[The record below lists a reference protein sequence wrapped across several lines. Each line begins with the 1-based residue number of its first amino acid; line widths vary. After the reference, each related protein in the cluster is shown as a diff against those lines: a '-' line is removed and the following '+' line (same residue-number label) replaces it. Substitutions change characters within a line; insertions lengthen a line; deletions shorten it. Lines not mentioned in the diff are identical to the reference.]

1 MPQREQIPR
10 RGSCAPPQ
18 QRNSGAHCHP
28 RLRKGGAIQE
38 PWCWGPPEDSA
49 HLLALLGMTSE
60 VLQSAEMRTA
70 GRTNPLAVLL
80 FILASFSAFAA
91 DKPTVKD
98 VAKQLQDRIQKIM
111 NSDPGAS
118 RAFWGIEVEDAG
130 TGKVLYNQNPDK
142 LFTPA
147 SNTKLFTTAA
157 TFALIGPDYHFHT
170 TIETTTPPDSNGR
183 IAGDLVLVGRGDPNL
198 SGRVLPYHLKTERVP
213 PHAKAL
219 EELADQIVKAGVH
232 AVDGDIVGDDS
243 FFINE
248 RYGEGW
254 SQDDLEWDYGAP
266 MSALTVNDNVV
277 FAEIKP
283 AEHVGEKA
291 FISVDPYTEYFQ
303 IQNLVTTAAAGSKRN
318 IGIDRAPGSSQV
330 VLWGT
335 TPLDDKGDS
344 EALAIDDPAT
354 ANAYL
359 LRRMLEKRGVVV
371 LGNTRAAHKEIW
383 KFPPLQGEDAFYTDA
398 PAVTNTPAP
407 APVVLA
413 QHDSLPLSE
422 DLRVINKVSQNLH
435 VEIMLRLLGK
445 LKGPSGSISGGA
457 QVVKNFLVQA
467 GLTPDEF
474 TFQDGSGMSRE
485 NLVTPEAIVKLLR
498 YSSTQPWGAAFRD
511 TLPVAAMDGSLT
523 TRFQGTPAQGRV
535 SAKTGFLAGVH
546 ALSGYA
552 QTKHGNNIVF
562 SVMLNHTQLRSTKA
576 KELMDQVVNAVVE
589 ED

>member
-1 MPQREQIPR
+1 M
-10 RGSCAPPQ
+10 
-18 QRNSGAHCHP
+18 
-28 RLRKGGAIQE
+28 
-38 PWCWGPPEDSA
+38 
-49 HLLALLGMTSE
+49 
-60 VLQSAEMRTA
+60 LQSAAMRTA
-70 GRTNPLAVLL
+70 GRTNFLVVLL
-80 FILASFSAFAA
+80 FVLGSVPVFAA
-91 DKPTVKD
+91 DKPNAKD
-98 VAKQLQDRIQKIM
+98 VTKQLQDRIQKII
-111 NSDPGAS
+111 NSDPRAS
-118 RAFWGIEVEDAG
+118 RAFWGIEVEDAVS
-130 TGKVLYNQNPDK
+130 GKVLYNQNPDK

-157 TFALIGPDYHFHT
+157 TFALIGPDYRFRT
-170 TIETTTPPDSNGR
+170 TVETTTPPDNNGR
-183 IAGDLVLVGRGDPNL
+183 VAGDLVLVGRGDPNL
-198 SGRVLPYHLKTERVP
+198 SGRVLPYHLKTERVA

-219 EELADQIVKAGVH
+219 EELADQIVKAGVRT
-232 AVDGDIVGDDS
+232 VDGDIAGDDS
-243 FFINE
+243 YFIYE

-291 FISVDPYTEYFQ
+291 FISIDPYTEYFQ
-303 IQNLVTTAAAGSKRN
+303 IQNLVTTAAAGGKRN
-318 IGIDRAPGSSQV
+318 IGIDREPGSAQV
-330 VLWGT
+330 IFWGT
-335 TPLDDKGDS
+335 IPLDDKGDS
-344 EALAIDDPAT
+344 EALAVDDPAI
-354 ANAYL
+354 ANAQL

-371 LGNTRAAHKEIW
+371 MGRTRAVHKEIW

-398 PAVTNTPAP
+398 PIVTNTATPAT
-407 APVVLA
+407 VVLA
-413 QHDSLPLSE
+413 QHDSMPLGE

-457 QVVKNFLVQA
+457 QVIKTFLVQA

-485 NLVTPEAIVKLLR
+485 NLVTPQAIVKLLR
-498 YSSTQPWGAAFRD
+498 YSSTQPWGPAFRD
-511 TLPVAAMDGSLT
+511 TLPMAAVDGSLS
-523 TRFQGTPAQGRV
+523 TRFQGTAAQARV

-552 QTKHGNNIVF
+552 QTKRGNNVVF
-562 SVMLNHTQLRSTKA
+562 SLMLNHTQLRSSKA
-576 KELMDQVVNAVVE
+576 KELMDQVVNAIVE

>member
-1 MPQREQIPR
+1 
-10 RGSCAPPQ
+10 
-18 QRNSGAHCHP
+18 
-28 RLRKGGAIQE
+28 
-38 PWCWGPPEDSA
+38 
-49 HLLALLGMTSE
+49 
-60 VLQSAEMRTA
+60 MRTA
-70 GRTNPLAVLL
+70 GRSNLLAVLL
-80 FILASFSAFAA
+80 FILGSLSVLAA
-91 DKPTVKD
+91 EKPNGKD
-98 VAKQLQDRIQKIM
+98 VAKQLQDRIQKII
-111 NSDPGAS
+111 NSDPGSS
-118 RAFWGIEVEDAG
+118 RAFWGIDVEDAG

-157 TFALIGPDYHFHT
+157 TFALIGPDYRFHT
-170 TIETTTPPDSNGR
+170 TVETATPPDNNGR
-183 IAGDLVLVGRGDPNL
+183 ITGDLMLVGRGDPNL

-232 AVDGDIVGDDS
+232 TVDGDIVGDDS
-243 FFINE
+243 YFIYE

-283 AEHVGEKA
+283 AEHVNEKA
-291 FISVDPYTEYFQ
+291 FISIDPYTEYFQ
-303 IQNLVTTAAAGSKRN
+303 VQNLVTTAAAGTKRN
-318 IGIDRAPGSSQV
+318 VGIDRGPGSPQV
-330 VLWGT
+330 VFWGT
-335 TPLDDKGDS
+335 IPLDDKGDS
-344 EALAIDDPAT
+344 EALAIDDPAI
-354 ANAYL
+354 ANAQL
-359 LRRMLEKRGVVV
+359 LRRMLEKRGVVL
-371 LGNTRAAHKEIW
+371 LGKTRAAHREIW

-398 PAVTNTPAP
+398 AAVTNTPAS
-407 APVVLA
+407 AAVVLA
-413 QHDSLPLSE
+413 QHDSLPLGE

-457 QVVKNFLVQA
+457 QVVKTFLVQA

-474 TFQDGSGMSRE
+474 IFQDGSGMSRE
-485 NLVTPEAIVKLLR
+485 NLVTPQAIVKLLR
-498 YSSTQPWGAAFRD
+498 FASTQPWGVAFRD
-511 TLPVAAMDGSLT
+511 TLPLAATDGSLS
-523 TRFQGTPAQGRV
+523 TRFQGKPGQGHV

-552 QTKHGNNIVF
+552 QTSHGNNVVF
-562 SVMLNHTQLRSTKA
+562 SVMLNHTQLRSSKA
-576 KELMDQVVNAVVE
+576 KELMDQIVNAIVE

>member
-1 MPQREQIPR
+1 M
-10 RGSCAPPQ
+10 
-18 QRNSGAHCHP
+18 
-28 RLRKGGAIQE
+28 
-38 PWCWGPPEDSA
+38 
-49 HLLALLGMTSE
+49 
-60 VLQSAEMRTA
+60 LQSAAMRSA
-70 GRTNPLAVLL
+70 GRTNLLAVLV
-80 FILASFSAFAA
+80 FVFGSFPAFSA
-91 DKPTVKD
+91 DKPNVRD
-98 VAKQLQDRIQKIM
+98 VTKQLQERIEKII
-111 NSDPGAS
+111 NSDPGSS

-157 TFALIGPDYHFHT
+157 TFALIGPDYRFHT
-170 TIETTTPPDSNGR
+170 TVETTTPPDSNGR
-183 IAGDLVLVGRGDPNL
+183 ISGDLVLVGRGDPNL
-198 SGRVLPYHLKTERVP
+198 SGRILPYHLKTERVP

-219 EELADQIVKAGVH
+219 EDLADQIVKAGVH
-232 AVDGDIVGDDS
+232 TVDGDILGDDS
-243 FFINE
+243 YFINE

-283 AEHVGEKA
+283 AERVGEKA
-291 FISVDPYTEYFQ
+291 FINIDPYTEYFQ
-303 IQNLVTTAAAGSKRN
+303 IQNLVTTAAAGTKRN

-330 VLWGT
+330 IFWGT

-344 EALAIDDPAT
+344 EALAIDDPAV
-354 ANAYL
+354 ANAQL

-371 LGNTRAAHKEIW
+371 LGKTRAIHKDIW
-383 KFPPLQGEDAFYTDA
+383 KFPPLQGEDAFYSDA
-398 PAVTNTPAP
+398 PVVTNPPPPTPL
-407 APVVLA
+407 VLA
-413 QHDSLPLSE
+413 QHDSLPLGE

-457 QVVKNFLVQA
+457 QVVKSFLVQA
-467 GLTPDEF
+467 GLTPEEF
-474 TFQDGSGMSRE
+474 SFEDGSGMSRE
-485 NLVTPEAIVKLLR
+485 NLVTPQAIVKLLR
-498 YSSTQPWGAAFRD
+498 YSSAQPWGAAFRD
-511 TLPVAAMDGSLT
+511 TLPVAAVDGSLT

-535 SAKTGFLAGVH
+535 AAKTGFLAGVH

-552 QTKHGNNIVF
+552 QTRHGNSIVF
-562 SVMLNHTQLRSTKA
+562 SVMLNHTQLRSSKA
-576 KELMDQVVNAVVE
+576 KELMDQVVNAILE